1 MTLRAL
7 FLLCLLG
14 FGCRAATTTGD
25 VEMKRDINTV
35 MESHAAELM
44 AIHGVTGVA
53 IGELEDK
60 TPCVLVLVLEDSD
73 AITASIPKILEG
85 HPVRILV
92 SGEIKPMDG
101 D

>member
-1 MTLRAL
+1 
-7 FLLCLLG
+7 
-14 FGCRAATTTGD
+14 
-25 VEMKRDINTV
+25 MKRDINAV

-44 AIHGVTGVA
+44 AIPGVTGVA

-60 TPCVLVLVLEDSD
+60 TPCVLVLVLEDSGE
-73 AITASIPKILEG
+73 ITAKIPRTLEG